1 MERSVDTLVV
11 ALCLDYP
18 RRQRAIEEGS
28 VSHRTENEFRY
39 YNFKIFEAAAEV
51 VGEDIAPTFIEEIA
65 CRRGYAYSAVENMC
79 ESTYKIKKQLVK
91 DNIAKRLHL
100 ID

>member
-1 MERSVDTLVV
+1 MESSVDTLVV

-39 YNFKIFEAAAEV
+39 YNFKIFLAVAEI
-51 VGEDIAPTFIEEIA
+51 VGEDRAPAFIEEIGA
-65 CRRGYAYSAVENMC
+65 RRGYAYSAVENMC
-79 ESTYKIKKQLVK
+79 ESTYKIKKRLAK
-91 DNIAKRLHL
+91 INIAKRLHL